1 MKILTCKKCGKVV
14 EVIKEGKGGLIC
26 CGEEMS
32 EGSITEQQKSF
43 QSVEE
48 VLEFAMNKEEA
59 AFAFYRDLARKVKTK
74 GVDKL
79 LLELADQ
86 EKEHKSFFLSLLKKK
101 SSIKKFLKPQKI
113 QDLKISDYV
122 IEVSPSE
129 DITVQEALI
138 IAIKRE
144 KASFDFYTNLANST
158 TDAKLKKLFNA
169 MAQEEAGHKLKLE
182 TIYDEVIYKEN

>member
-1 MKILTCKKCGKVV
+1 MKILTCKKCGKTV
-14 EVIKEGKGGLIC
+14 EVIKEGKGELIC
-26 CGEEMS
+26 CGEKMS
-32 EGSITEQQKSF
+32 EESFAEEKRSF

-48 VLEFAMNKEEA
+48 ILEFAMNKEEA
-59 AFAFYRDLARKVKTK
+59 AFAFYRDLAKKVKTK

-86 EKEHKSFFLSLLKKK
+86 EKEHKALFLSLLKKK
-101 SSIKKFLKPQKI
+101 SSLKKFLKPKKI

-122 IEVSPSE
+122 IDVSPSE
-129 DITVQEALI
+129 DLTIQEALI

-144 KASFDFYTNLANST
+144 KASFDLYTNLANST
-158 TDAKLKKLFNA
+158 TDAKLKKVFKA

-182 TIYDEVIYKEN
+182 SIYDEVIYKEN